1 MLYSSS
7 FDFSVFGVIILLYL
21 PQVCFSFF
29 FFLMSRR
36 PPRSTRTDTLFPY
49 TTLFRSLRVGEGGA
63 QLRGANR
70 RDLRDFKVVQQA
82 GQVQRFAQ
90 LRVRLTLVAD
100 AHAAFEQLVDHLLV
114 ARLVEEMA

>member
-1 MLYSSS
+1 ML
-7 FDFSVFGVIILLYL
+7 
-21 PQVCFSFF
+21 
-29 FFLMSRR
+29 RR

-114 ARLVEEMA
+114 ARLVEEMAERARHLAADVRHALEQRPGDRKSTRLNSSH